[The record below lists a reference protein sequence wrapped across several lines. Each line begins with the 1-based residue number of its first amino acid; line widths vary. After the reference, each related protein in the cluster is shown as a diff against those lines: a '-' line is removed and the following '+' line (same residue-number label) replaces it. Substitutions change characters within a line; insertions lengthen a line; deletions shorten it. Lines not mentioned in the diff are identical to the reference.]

1 MISARRYSPTNFR
14 FSTWLLRAT
23 YGRWTCAR
31 YGAQGQGLELF
42 DTLKPPFI
50 VIGNHTTNLD
60 PFITNTFIPHPIHW
74 VTSDGNLRT
83 PLLRFLLIKLVGSIP
98 KSKAIPDIETV
109 NWIVEFIR
117 KRKGVVGFY
126 PEGQATWN
134 GQTLPALSGTA
145 KLIKLLKVPVVCAL
159 GKGTYLSKPRWAY
172 SLHRGRAVVQF
183 SQLFAPEELKAMS
196 VSEIR
201 DRLDA
206 ALLHDDTAWAGM
218 LGLRFESGRRAECLE
233 LALYA
238 CPSCGGL
245 HTLRSSGETLRCE
258 ACGFAAAYGADG
270 GFTLLEKGSGV
281 AAGADAVAGAAA
293 AAAALAS
300 GQAEG
305 AATLNAAAAPRRSA
319 FEPACPAADFSG
331 KGPLFPSIA
340 PWSLWQREHLD
351 RLIRGAFAAEPDRPI
366 FADGG
371 ASLLLGKRMDKMK
384 PLGHGTLTLSSRAL
398 SFSPAKGEPIAF
410 DLAEIEG
417 PGVLKWNF
425 FEFYV
430 GMSVYRA
437 RFDDRAASAYKYASA
452 LELLAAARKEQ
463 SADVDASAD
472 EVRI

>member
-14 FSTWLLRAT
+14 FFTRLLRAT
-23 YGRWTCAR
+23 YGRWLCAR

-42 DTLKPPFI
+42 DTVKPPFI

-60 PFITNTFIPHPIHW
+60 PFLTNTFVPHPIHW

-145 KLIKLLKVPVVCAL
+145 KLIKLLKAPVVCAL

-172 SLHRGRAVVQF
+172 TLHRGQVAIQF
-183 SQLFAPEELKAMS
+183 SLLFSPQELKTMS
-196 VSEIR
+196 VPEIR

-206 ALLHDDTAWAGM
+206 AMRHDDTAWAGM
-218 LGLRFESGRRAECLE
+218 LGLRFEDERRAECLE

-245 HTLRSSGETLRCE
+245 KTLKSSGETLRCE
-258 ACGFAAAYGADG
+258 ACGFAADYGADG
-270 GFTLLEKGSGV
+270 GFTLIEKGQTGAP
-281 AAGADAVAGAAA
+281 AAGAASEDVA
-293 AAAALAS
+293 
-300 GQAEG
+300 
-305 AATLNAAAAPRRSA
+305 P
-319 FEPACPAADFSG
+319 PACPSADFSG
-331 KGPLFPSIA
+331 GKPLFPSIA
-340 PWSLWQREHLD
+340 PWSAWQRDYLD
-351 RLIRGAFAAEPDRPI
+351 RLLRGPFTAEPDRPI
-366 FADGG
+366 FSDGG
-371 ASLLLGKRMDKMK
+371 ATLLLGKRMDKMK
-384 PLGHGTLTLSSRAL
+384 PLGHGRLSLSSRAL
-398 SFSPAKGEPIAF
+398 SFAPEKGESIAF
-410 DLAEIEG
+410 DLAEIDG
-417 PGVLKWNF
+417 PGVLKWNL

-430 GMSVYRA
+430 GMSVYRV
-437 RFDDRAASAYKYASA
+437 RFDDRAASGYKYASA
-452 LELLAAARKEQ
+452 LELLAELRKEREAAE
-463 SADVDASAD
+463 SAAESGEAVQ
-472 EVRI
+472 I

>member
-1 MISARRYSPTNFR
+1 MISARRYSPTNSR
-14 FSTWLLRAT
+14 FFTWLLRST
-23 YGRWTCAR
+23 YGRWICAR
-31 YGAQGQGLELF
+31 YGAQGLGLEIF

-60 PFITNTFIPHPIHW
+60 PFLTNTFVPHPIHW

-134 GQTLPALSGTA
+134 GRTLPALSGTA

-172 SLHRGRAVVQF
+172 SLHRGQVAMQF
-183 SQLFAPEELKAMS
+183 SQLFSPQELKAMS
-196 VSEIR
+196 VPEIN
-201 DRLDA
+201 DRLEA
-206 ALLHDDTAWAGM
+206 AMRHDDTAWAGM
-218 LGLRFESGRRAECLE
+218 LGLRYEDDRRAECLE

-245 HTLRSSGETLRCE
+245 HTLKSSGATLRCE
-258 ACGFAAAYGADG
+258 ACGFAAAYGNDG
-270 GFTLLEKGSGV
+270 GFTLLERGRGGV
-281 AAGADAVAGAAA
+281 PAAGTGADGAARLPA
-293 AAAALAS
+293 AA
-300 GQAEG
+300 
-305 AATLNAAAAPRRSA
+305 TAAAPA
-319 FEPACPAADFSG
+319 PACPAADFSG
-331 KGPLFPSIA
+331 SGQLFASIA
-340 PWSLWQREHLD
+340 PWSLWQREYLD
-351 RLIRGAFAAEPDRPI
+351 SLIRGPFAADPDRPI
-366 FADGG
+366 FADVGTT
-371 ASLLLGKRMDKMK
+371 LLLGKRMDKMK

-410 DLAEIEG
+410 DLAEIDG

-430 GMSVYRA
+430 GKNVYRA
-437 RFDDRAASAYKYASA
+437 RFDDRAASGYKYASA
-452 LELLAAARKEQ
+452 IELLTEARKEREGAAD
-463 SADVDASAD
+463 SAAGVTAAESAA
-472 EVRI
+472 V

>member
-14 FSTWLLRAT
+14 FFTWLLRAT
-23 YGRWTCAR
+23 YGRWLCAR

-50 VIGNHTTNLD
+50 VVGNHTTNLD
-60 PFITNTFIPHPIHW
+60 PFLANTFIPHPIHW

-172 SLHRGRAVVQF
+172 SLHRGRVAIRF
-183 SQLFAPEELKAMS
+183 TQLFTPQELKALS
-196 VSEIR
+196 VAEIR

-206 ALLHDDTAWAGM
+206 AMKHDDTAWAGM
-218 LGLRFESGRRAECLE
+218 LGLRYEDARRAECLE

-245 HTLRSSGETLRCE
+245 HTLKSSGETLRCE

-270 GFTLLEKGSGV
+270 GFTLLEKGAGG
-281 AAGADAVAGAAA
+281 AADAGAAA
-293 AAAALAS
+293 MRA
-300 GQAEG
+300 G
-305 AATLNAAAAPRRSA
+305 AARAA
-319 FEPACPAADFSG
+319 FQPACPSADFSG
-331 KGPLFPSIA
+331 EAPLFTSIA
-340 PWSLWQREHLD
+340 PWSAWQRGHLD
-351 RLIRGAFAAEPDRPI
+351 CLIRGPFAAEPGRPI
-366 FADGG
+366 FADDG
-371 ASLLLGKRMDKMK
+371 ATLLLGKRMDKMK
-384 PLGHGTLTLSSRAL
+384 PLGHGRLTLSSHAL
-398 SFSPAKGEPIAF
+398 IFAPEKGEPIAF
-410 DLAEIEG
+410 DPAEIDG

-425 FEFYV
+425 FEFYM
-430 GMSVYRA
+430 GMKVYRA

-452 LELLAAARKEQ
+452 LELLAAARRERE
-463 SADVDASAD
+463 AAAD
-472 EVRI
+472 EAAGA